1 MTVAGYASVDH
12 LIGQTAKDVLGDGWN
27 WSIQMESGVVISNKD
42 EERTEAPEDVK
53 GKVLLTVMLSELDTR
68 LLFGITTESGP
79 AEEIEVTLTPTQYT
93 LGGMEGQEEEYY
105 PQAAPTLEDTLPPD
119 PSDERVATGPT
130 TPLEGSESAVE
141 ATEAADG
148 E

>member
-1 MTVAGYASVDH
+1 MTVVGYSSVDH
-12 LIGQTAKDVLGDGWN
+12 LIGQAAKDVLGDGWN

-42 EERTEAPEDVK
+42 EERTDVPEDVK

-93 LGGMEGQEEEYY
+93 LGGLEGQEEEFY
-105 PQAAPTLEDTLPPD
+105 PQVPLEEVDLLPPD
-119 PSDERVATGPT
+119 PSPERVADGPT
-130 TPLEGSESAVE
+130 QAPESAAE